1 MAEILTDNYDYD
13 FIGFTYNGKHSIND
27 LKIYRTSDGSRY
39 NETLNPTITDKTV
52 EIIGNEG
59 PILTSSYHKTR
70 AFQIKFAYD
79 NLTEE
84 EFYNLSKVFDGKD
97 VHDLI
102 FDECPYKVY
111 KAKVTGTPSLKY
123 ICFDNNGVDI
133 YKGEGTINFTCY
145 EPYAFLN

>member
-1 MAEILTDNYDYD
+1 MAETLTDNYDYD

-70 AFQIKFAYD
+70 QFQIKFAYD

-84 EFYNLSKVFDGKD
+84 EFYGLSKVFDGKEI
-97 VHDLI
+97 HDLI

-123 ICFDNNGVDI
+123 ICFEEGEKDI
-133 YKGEGTINFTCY
+133 YKGEGTVNFTCY